1 MKLFRKR
8 KREFDELQLWV
19 LEQFESKDAIDLKE
33 ARTKYKELFGV
44 KKRKTWEKYNK
55 RTRLRLYL
63 KTVACEDNVYKWEK
77 IE

>member
-1 MKLFRKR
+1 MKKNWDFL
-8 KREFDELQLWV
+8 V

-55 RTRLRLYL
+55 RTRLSLHL

-77 IE
+77 IEW